1 MSLEDQVL
9 SSVVTPMDGVWLVVK
24 VGIIILSVF
33 YFLFSL
39 VVVRQVSLMTDTL
52 ITEISPY
59 LRAFSLIHAGLALG
73 VIILLIGF
81 LFG

>member
-9 SSVVTPMDGVWLVVK
+9 SSVITPMDGVWLVVR
-24 VGIIILSVF
+24 VGVIILSAF

-73 VIILLIGF
+73 VIILLIGI

>member
-9 SSVVTPMDGVWLVVK
+9 SSVITPMDGVWLVVR

>member
-9 SSVVTPMDGVWLVVK
+9 SSTVGPIDGVWLIVK
-24 VGIIILSVF
+24 IGTILLAVF

-39 VVVRQVSLMTDTL
+39 VVVRQISLMTETL
-52 ITEISPY
+52 MTEVSPL
-59 LRAFSLIHAGLALG
+59 LRALSILHAGLALG
-73 VIILLIGF
+73 VIILLIGI